1 MTQKISI
8 VIPSYNEQDNVKV
21 LAKALVNIF
30 QNLTYDYE
38 CIFVNDGSSDQTL
51 ANLKE
56 LAHDNPKI
64 FYINLS
70 RNFGHQNA
78 LKAGLIA
85 ATGDAVISM
94 DADMQHPPQ
103 LVVDLLKKWEDGYD
117 VVYTKRLN
125 DKKLPFIKRLTS
137 VYFYKLIN
145 SLSVVKIEEGAADFR
160 LMDKN
165 VLRVFNSLNEN
176 ELFIR
181 GLVSWVGFKQ
191 IGIEYYP
198 AERLSGESKYTL
210 KKMLRFGLQGITSF
224 STRPLYVAV
233 FLGLFISVFAFIF
246 YMSYVV
252 YSLYFGHVISGWAS
266 VISTVVFFGGLNMI
280 ILGIIGIYIGK
291 MFMQTKNRPNFI
303 IQETNLPQ

>member
-1 MTQKISI
+1 MLQKISI

-51 ANLKE
+51 ANLKD

-103 LVVDLLKKWEDGYD
+103 LVVDLLKKWEEGYD

-145 SLSVVKIEEGAADFR
+145 SLSAIKIEEGAADFR

>member
-1 MTQKISI
+1 MLRKISI

-103 LVVDLLKKWEDGYD
+103 LVVDLIKKWEEGYD